1 MLACMNIRRY
11 TQLQLT
17 LLETEQS
24 RFGSSLI
31 IVPEVSWGKVDFKKT
46 EVGWQFD
53 IDNKVDI
60 IYTDCVI
67 ESRKVSQKKTTK
79 VV

>member
-1 MLACMNIRRY
+1 M
-11 TQLQLT
+11 
-17 LLETEQS
+17 
-24 RFGSSLI
+24 
-31 IVPEVSWGKVDFKKT
+31 
-46 EVGWQFD
+46 FD

-60 IYTDCVI
+60 IYTVCVI